1 MKTVLITGANRGIGL
16 EFTKQY
22 LDKGRRVFACARN
35 LEQADELQQLKETA
49 ADQLTLVQLDVTDPQ
64 SRKQL
69 SKTLGD
75 QQLHL
80 LINNAGYF
88 GESNRLGQLDEE
100 DWQRIFRVNVMAPIK
115 LVEILRSNLAETGA
129 ATVAFLS
136 SKMGSM
142 KDNTSGGSYLYRS
155 SKAALNAAGKSLAMD
170 LAEEK
175 IKVVLLH
182 PGWVQT
188 DMGGPNALIDTTTSV
203 QGMCRVIEGLT
214 SDQSGNF
221 IAYDGTVVPW

>member
-22 LDKGRRVFACARN
+22 LEKGRRVFACARN
-35 LEQADELQQLKETA
+35 LEQAEQLQQLKTEA
-49 ADQLTLVQLDVTDPQ
+49 QDQLTLVRLDVTDAQ
-64 SRKQL
+64 SRTQL

-80 LINNAGYF
+80 LINNAGYY
-88 GESNRLGQLDEE
+88 GQSNRLGQLDEE
-100 DWQRIFRVNVMAPIK
+100 DWERIFRINVMAPIK
-115 LVEILRSNLAETGA
+115 LVEILRSNLAEAGA
-129 ATVAFLS
+129 ASVAILS

-155 SKAALNAAGKSLAMD
+155 SKAALNAAGKSLALD
-170 LAEEK
+170 LAEEST
-175 IKVVLLH
+175 KVVLLH
-182 PGWVQT
+182 PGWVKT

-203 QGMCRVIEGLT
+203 QGMRKVIEGLT
-214 SDQSGNF
+214 MEQTGNF
-221 IAYDGTVVPW
+221 FAYDGTVVPW